1 LGVRKNRSRAT
12 SCYLPHT
19 KGLPWSKG
27 HGINSRLGPDNGSN
41 NMTVTHLELANT
53 VERIYRR
60 FADLLRVDLIRLGKD
75 DISPAQVALLFTIGD
90 DELSVRDLLD
100 RGHYMGSNASY
111 NLKQLAE
118 SGYVERHVMA
128 RDRRSAR
135 IKLTR
140 KGHELCESL
149 HEFHEEYHN
158 ALTNDL
164 QDQQE
169 METALRTLRRLE
181 EFWTQT
187 LRYGGVPVTSG
198 VMTHELRSRR

>member
-1 LGVRKNRSRAT
+1 
-12 SCYLPHT
+12 
-19 KGLPWSKG
+19 
-27 HGINSRLGPDNGSN
+27 
-41 NMTVTHLELANT
+41 MTVTHLELANT

-75 DISPAQVALLFTIGD
+75 DISPAQVALLFNIGE

-118 SGYVERHVMA
+118 SGYVERQVMA

-135 IKLTR
+135 LKLTA
-140 KGHELCESL
+140 KGNELCQALHEL
-149 HEFHEEYHN
+149 HEEYHD
-158 ALTNDL
+158 ALTSNL
-164 QDQQE
+164 EDQQE

-187 LRYGGVPVTSG
+187 LRYGGVPVNGS
-198 VMTHELRSRR
+198 VAVQEARNRR

>member
-1 LGVRKNRSRAT
+1 
-12 SCYLPHT
+12 
-19 KGLPWSKG
+19 
-27 HGINSRLGPDNGSN
+27 
-41 NMTVTHLELANT
+41 MTVTHLELANT

-75 DISPAQVALLFTIGD
+75 DISPSQVALLFTIGD

-118 SGYVERHVMA
+118 SGYVERQVMA

-135 IKLTR
+135 LKLTP
-140 KGHELCESL
+140 KGHELCRAL

-158 ALTNDL
+158 ALTSNIED
-164 QDQQE
+164 QDE

-187 LRYGGVPVTSG
+187 LRYGGVPTNGTIAIQEV
-198 VMTHELRSRR
+198 RNRR

>member
-1 LGVRKNRSRAT
+1 
-12 SCYLPHT
+12 
-19 KGLPWSKG
+19 
-27 HGINSRLGPDNGSN
+27 
-41 NMTVTHLELANT
+41 
-53 VERIYRR
+53 
-60 FADLLRVDLIRLGKD
+60 
-75 DISPAQVALLFTIGD
+75 
-90 DELSVRDLLD
+90 
-100 RGHYMGSNASY
+100 
-111 NLKQLAE
+111 
-118 SGYVERHVMA
+118 MA

>member
-1 LGVRKNRSRAT
+1 
-12 SCYLPHT
+12 
-19 KGLPWSKG
+19 
-27 HGINSRLGPDNGSN
+27 
-41 NMTVTHLELANT
+41 MTVTHLELANT

-75 DISPAQVALLFTIGD
+75 DISPAQVALLFTIGE

-118 SGYVERHVMA
+118 SGYVERQVMA

-135 IKLTR
+135 LKLTA
-140 KGHELCESL
+140 KGLELCQALNEL
-149 HEFHEEYHN
+149 HAEYHD
-158 ALTNDL
+158 AVTNNL
-164 QDQQE
+164 EDQQE

-187 LRYGGVPVTSG
+187 LRYGGVPVNGSIA
-198 VMTHELRSRR
+198 VQEARNRR

>member
-1 LGVRKNRSRAT
+1 
-12 SCYLPHT
+12 
-19 KGLPWSKG
+19 
-27 HGINSRLGPDNGSN
+27 
-41 NMTVTHLELANT
+41 MTVTHLELANT

-75 DISPAQVALLFTIGD
+75 DISPAQVALLFTIGE

-118 SGYVERHVMA
+118 SGYVERQVMA
-128 RDRRSAR
+128 RDKRSAR
-135 IKLTR
+135 LKLTT
-140 KGHELCESL
+140 KGRELCQALNEL
-149 HEFHEEYHN
+149 HAEYHD
-158 ALTNDL
+158 ALTNNL
-164 QDQQE
+164 EDQQE

-187 LRYGGVPVTSG
+187 LRYGGAPINGSVAVR
-198 VMTHELRSRR
+198 EARNRR